1 MFTSDEI
8 AGKKNLILGDLGE
21 PADGTG
27 FLEQIGAD
35 SLRNIDRI
43 WNRESVRAGSNL
55 ELAFLLVK
63 KGCLNLTIG
72 SIWRGNYVPVG
83 IVQHKDLSGMVKF
96 LQSERDTVQELI
108 NDTPSIGRINIDWA
122 EPGNDEFSN

>member
-1 MFTSDEI
+1 MFTDDEI
-8 AGKKNLILGDLGE
+8 LGKKNLILGDLGE

-55 ELAFLLVK
+55 ELAFLFVK

-83 IVQHKDLSGMVKF
+83 MVQHKDLSGMVKS
-96 LQSERDTVQELI
+96 LQSERDAVQELI
-108 NDTPSIGRINIDWA
+108 NDTPLIGRINIDWA